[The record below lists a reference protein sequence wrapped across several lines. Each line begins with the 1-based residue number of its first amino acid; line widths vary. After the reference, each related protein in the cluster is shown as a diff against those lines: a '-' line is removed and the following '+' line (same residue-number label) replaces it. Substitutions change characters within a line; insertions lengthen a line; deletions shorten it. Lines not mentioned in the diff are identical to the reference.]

1 MLVRQ
6 HDRMQSSADPLSAKL
21 RSVNYAFWGV
31 GLFSLVINL
40 LMLTGPLFMLQ
51 VYDRVLTSKSVPTLV
66 ALFGLAA
73 AMYMFLGLFD
83 YLRAR
88 VLSRIGYWLDEEFAQ
103 PSLISW
109 ISGYTSGRGDI
120 GRPTAD
126 LSQIR
131 LFMSSPG
138 LPALFDLPWVPIYLG
153 IVFLLHF
160 QLGSLALVGAM
171 LVVVIAIAN
180 EMLTRRS
187 VVEAVAIESNE
198 GRFAEHSLR
207 NAEAIVAMGMT
218 GNIARHWG
226 HLRNS
231 AKASAQSGIEIGE
244 VFTSTSKAL
253 RLLIQSALL
262 GLGGYLA
269 LTGKISPGTIVAAS
283 ILAGR
288 ALAPID
294 QTVGNWRNI
303 ARARQAYK
311 RLAIALAGFTNKS
324 PKTELPTPTG
334 KLQVE
339 NLLKLAPASA
349 SQPAAGRRPILQGL
363 QFELK
368 PGDALGVVGPSASGK
383 STLARLL
390 VGLTAPD
397 QGSVRL
403 DGAVYDQWD
412 ADSLGQHVGYMP
424 QDVELLPGTIKQN
437 IARFDTHMEDKEVIQ
452 AAKLAGAHELILGLP
467 DGYDTTIGFGQP
479 PLSGGQAQR
488 VALARALFRQPPLI
502 VLDEP
507 SSNLDAEGE
516 AALTQ
521 AIATVRKEGS
531 TVILMTHRPSTLA
544 ATNLILMIDA
554 GRQTQFGDKSEVLR
568 KLTRV
573 VREQQTASAAAE
585 TPNTTQKS
593 ALKSSD
599 ESTSG
604 KPEFM
609 SISKSITVSGM
620 DRSKAG
626 SETSG
631 SQSEQGQSD
640 RARKAQ

>member
-6 HDRMQSSADPLSAKL
+6 HDRMQSSADPLSEKL

-73 AMYMFLGLFD
+73 AMYMFLALIR
-83 YLRAR
+83 LPSRASSVAHWILAGR
-88 VLSRIGYWLDEEFAQ
+88 RICATVSNILDQ
-103 PSLISW
+103 RLHKW
-109 ISGYTSGRGDI
+109 SGRHRSTYG
-120 GRPTAD
+120 
-126 LSQIR
+126 
-131 LFMSSPG
+131 G
-138 LPALFDLPWVPIYLG
+138 LIANSTIYEQSGATALFDLPWVPIYLG

-218 GNIARHWG
+218 GNVARHWG

-311 RLAIALAGFTNKS
+311 RLAMALAGFTNKS

-349 SQPAAGRRPILQGL
+349 SQTAAGRRPILQG
-363 QFELK
+363 
-368 PGDALGVVGPSASGK
+368 
-383 STLARLL
+383 
-390 VGLTAPD
+390 
-397 QGSVRL
+397 
-403 DGAVYDQWD
+403 
-412 ADSLGQHVGYMP
+412 
-424 QDVELLPGTIKQN
+424 
-437 IARFDTHMEDKEVIQ
+437 
-452 AAKLAGAHELILGLP
+452 
-467 DGYDTTIGFGQP
+467 
-479 PLSGGQAQR
+479 
-488 VALARALFRQPPLI
+488 
-502 VLDEP
+502 
-507 SSNLDAEGE
+507 SNL
-516 AALTQ
+516 
-521 AIATVRKEGS
+521 S
-531 TVILMTHRPSTLA
+531 
-544 ATNLILMIDA
+544 
-554 GRQTQFGDKSEVLR
+554 
-568 KLTRV
+568 
-573 VREQQTASAAAE
+573 
-585 TPNTTQKS
+585 
-593 ALKSSD
+593 
-599 ESTSG
+599 
-604 KPEFM
+604 
-609 SISKSITVSGM
+609 
-620 DRSKAG
+620 
-626 SETSG
+626 
-631 SQSEQGQSD
+631 
-640 RARKAQ
+640 

>member
-1 MLVRQ
+1 MMLRNTRAGAQ
-6 HDRMQSSADPLSAKL
+6 GGLDPLTQKF
-21 RSVNYAFWGV
+21 RSVRYAFWGV
-31 GLFSLVINL
+31 GVFSLAINL

-73 AMYMFLGLFD
+73 TMYLFLGVFD
-83 YLRAR
+83 YLRSR
-88 VLSRIGYWLDEEFAQ
+88 VLSRVGYWLDDELAQ
-103 PSLISW
+103 PSLVSW
-109 ISGYTSGRGDI
+109 ISSYTSGRRDV

-131 LFMSSPG
+131 MFMSSPG
-138 LPALFDLPWVPIYLG
+138 LPALFDLPWVPIYLA

-160 QLGSLALVGAM
+160 QLGSLALLGAT
-171 LVVVIAIAN
+171 LVVLIAIAN
-180 EMLTRRS
+180 EVLTRRS
-187 VVEAVAIESNE
+187 VVEAVGIESNE

-207 NAEAIVAMGMT
+207 NADAIVAMGMM
-218 GNIARHWG
+218 GNVAQRWG

-231 AKASAQSGIEIGE
+231 AKASAQTGIEIGE

-269 LTGKISPGTIVAAS
+269 ISGEISAGTIVAAS

-303 ARARQAYK
+303 SRTRQAYS
-311 RLAIALAGFTNKS
+311 RLAVALGGLNSGS

-339 NLLKLAPASA
+339 NLAKLAPSSG
-349 SQPAAGRRPILQGL
+349 SQPTAGRRPILQGL
-363 QFELK
+363 NFELK

-390 VGLTAPD
+390 VGLSVPD

-403 DGAVYDQWD
+403 DGAIYDQWD

-424 QDVELLPGTIKQN
+424 QDIELLPGTIKQN
-437 IARFDTHMEDKEVIQ
+437 IARFDPSGADTEVIE
-452 AAKLAGAHELILGLP
+452 AAKLAGAHEMILGLS
-467 DGYDTTIGFGQP
+467 DGYDTNIGFGQP

-507 SSNLDAEGE
+507 SSNLDTEGD
-516 AALTQ
+516 AALTK
-521 AIATVRKEGS
+521 AIASMRQQGS
-531 TVILMTHRPSTLA
+531 TVILMTHRPSSLV
-544 ATNLILMIDA
+544 ATNLILMIDE

-573 VREQQTASAAAE
+573 VHEQQAATAQTSNATE
-585 TPNTTQKS
+585 TPVAKASDQS
-593 ALKSSD
+593 ASRKQ
-599 ESTSG
+599 
-604 KPEFM
+604 EFM
-609 SISKSITVSGM
+609 SISKSVTIPGGQRATTE
-620 DRSKAG
+620 RH
-626 SETSG
+626 ERN
-631 SQSEQGQSD
+631 SQKQNDQSD
-640 RARKAQ
+640 PVRKAQ